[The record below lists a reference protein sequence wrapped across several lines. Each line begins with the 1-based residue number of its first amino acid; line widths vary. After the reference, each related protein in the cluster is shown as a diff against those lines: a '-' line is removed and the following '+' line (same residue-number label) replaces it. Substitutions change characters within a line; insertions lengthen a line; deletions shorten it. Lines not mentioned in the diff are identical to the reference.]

1 METTIKKDNIRLEIK
16 QDLYPTSPR
25 EDENLAI
32 MTCFHKRYNLGD
44 EHDYKLSDFESWE
57 QLKKQII
64 KDENPICIKPL
75 YIYDHSSIT
84 ISTTPFSCRWDSGQI
99 GFIYIRKKDMLEG
112 FGGKR
117 CSKKLKTIAEK
128 NIDAE
133 VEVYDH
139 YLNGEVFQYELY
151 VNDELVDSC
160 GGFYDV
166 DFWTNGMYHNIDNEY
181 TEVLHEEL
189 VKEFG
194 ERIIKGE

>member
-16 QDLYPTSPR
+16 QDLYPISPR

-99 GFIYIRKKDMLEG
+99 GFIYIRKKDMLEE

-128 NIDAE
+128 NIDIE

-139 YLNGEVFQYELY
+139 YLTGEVFQYELY

-160 GGFYDV
+160 GGFYDD
-166 DFWTNGMYHNIDNEY
+166 DFWTNGMYYNIDDEY

-194 ERIIKGE
+194 EKIIKGE

>member
-25 EDENLAI
+25 EDDNLAI

-44 EHDYKLSDFESWE
+44 EHNYKLSDFESWE

-64 KDENPICIKPL
+64 KAENPICIKPL
-75 YIYDHSSIT
+75 YIYNHSSVT

-99 GFIYIRKKDMLEG
+99 GFIYIRKKDMLEE

-117 CSKKLKTIAEK
+117 SSKKLKSKAEK
-128 NIDAE
+128 IIDNE
-133 VEVYDH
+133 VEVYDQ
-139 YLNGEVFQYELY
+139 YLNGEVFYFELY
-151 VNDELVDSC
+151 VNENLIDSC
-160 GGFYDV
+160 SGFLGV
-166 DFWTNGMYHNIDNEY
+166 DFWTNGMYYNIDDEY

-194 ERIIKGE
+194 EKIIKGE

>member
-25 EDENLAI
+25 EDDNLAI

-44 EHDYKLSDFESWE
+44 EHNYKLSDFESWE

-64 KDENPICIKPL
+64 KAENPICIKPL
-75 YIYDHSSIT
+75 YIYNHSSVT

-99 GFIYIRKKDMLEG
+99 GFIYIRKKDMLEE

-117 CSKKLKTIAEK
+117 SSKKLKSKAEK
-128 NIDAE
+128 IIDNE
-133 VEVYDH
+133 VEVYDQ
-139 YLNGEVFQYELY
+139 YLNGEVFYFELY
-151 VNDELVDSC
+151 VNENLIDSC
-160 GGFYDV
+160 SGFLGV
-166 DFWTNGMYHNIDNEY
+166 DFWTNGMYDNIDNEY

-194 ERIIKGE
+194 EKIIKGE